1 MNPIH
6 CLAALNLMVCMPAA
20 VIEKHIGSVML
31 LLNNKEEEDSELLQ
45 KFCLDVITKLA
56 PEKLASLN
64 LKPQIAAISLAKSN
78 FRYER
83 EQVAKLLKTI
93 PD

>member
-1 MNPIH
+1 MSR
-6 CLAALNLMVCMPAA
+6 MPAA

-31 LLNNKEEEDSELLQ
+31 LLNRTGQNFSCCYFKLVQER
-45 KFCLDVITKLA
+45 CLEVVSKLA

-64 LKPQIAAISLAKSN
+64 LKSQIAAISLAKSN
-78 FRYER
+78 LRSDR
-83 EQVAKLLKTI
+83 EKVAKLLKSI